1 MTLGSQRPGI
11 LRWLLTSSLMRKLFL
26 AFSLTFSLFAFTVAA
41 MSQVTSV
48 SGQSSKLS
56 PGAATASV
64 LYQYKFENERFTTPL
79 QELEFDGSGH
89 GHFRFKKKESEE
101 ILNHLTVSAP
111 VLFQIQS
118 LFNQLNFL
126 ASQENYQHK
135 KDFSHLGTVTISQT
149 QNGKERSV
157 KFNYSDNPAINQLRE
172 IFQNIVTQETRYF
185 ELETV
190 RATDPLSTPAQM
202 RMLDDELRSKRIAD
216 PNRFVPLLKDLKL
229 DEGVPLITR
238 NHAERLLQRI
248 NKGK

>member
-1 MTLGSQRPGI
+1 
-11 LRWLLTSSLMRKLFL
+11 MRKFFSALFL
-26 AFSLTFSLFAFTVAA
+26 TFFFFAFSVAA
-41 MSQVTSV
+41 TSQVVVKSD
-48 SGQSSKLS
+48 QSSRLANGDPS
-56 PGAATASV
+56 TV
-64 LYQYKFENERFTTPL
+64 IYQYKFENERFVVPL

-101 ILNHLTVSAP
+101 IVNELTISSP
-111 VLFQIQS
+111 LLFQIQS
-118 LFNQLNFL
+118 LFSQLNFL
-126 ASQENYQHK
+126 SSQENYQHK
-135 KDFSHLGTVTISQT
+135 KDFSHLGTVTISQI

-157 KFNYSDNPAINQLRE
+157 SFNYSDNPAINQLRE
-172 IFQNIVTQETRYF
+172 IFQNIVTQETRFF

-190 RATDPLSTPAQM
+190 RAIDPLSTPAQM

-248 NKGK
+248 SKGK